1 MPGGRLRIN
10 VRFSPVPRPAPAG
23 FRRLGRR
30 LGASCEHVKEPFSF
44 PQNRRTD
51 DPTELV
57 ERKIRVASEVVVLI
71 KGICEASEGLC
82 AMFAEQG
89 GELVLAAPRS
99 RERELDELI
108 HDLRNDFGATLAD

>member
-10 VRFSPVPRPAPAG
+10 VRFSSVLRPVADAVH
-23 FRRLGRR
+23 RRRRR
-30 LGASCEHVKEPFSF
+30 LGASCEHVSEPVSF
-44 PQNRRTD
+44 PKNRAN
-51 DPTELV
+51 PHPVELV

-82 AMFAEQG
+82 AMFAEHG

-108 HDLRNDFGATLAD
+108 HDLRNDFGATLGD

>member
-1 MPGGRLRIN
+1 MGEGISLAANGGDE
-10 VRFSPVPRPAPAG
+10 RPA
-23 FRRLGRR
+23 
-30 LGASCEHVKEPFSF
+30 
-44 PQNRRTD
+44 
-51 DPTELV
+51 ELV
-57 ERKIRVASEVVVLI
+57 ERKIRVASELVVLI

-108 HDLRNDFGATLAD
+108 HDFKNDFGATIED

>member
-1 MPGGRLRIN
+1 
-10 VRFSPVPRPAPAG
+10 VSEPV
-23 FRRLGRR
+23 
-30 LGASCEHVKEPFSF
+30 SF
-44 PQNRRTD
+44 PKNRA
-51 DPTELV
+51 TEHAAGLV
-57 ERKIRVASEVVVLI
+57 ERKIRVESEVVVLI

-89 GELVLAAPRS
+89 GELVLAAPPS

>member
-1 MPGGRLRIN
+1 M
-10 VRFSPVPRPAPAG
+10 
-23 FRRLGRR
+23 
-30 LGASCEHVKEPFSF
+30 GASCEHVSEPVSF
-44 PQNRRTD
+44 PQGRATEP
-51 DPTELV
+51 PTELV

-82 AMFAEQG
+82 AMFAEHG
-89 GELVLAAPRS
+89 GELVLAAPHS

>member
-10 VRFSPVPRPAPAG
+10 VRFSPVARPAVAY

-30 LGASCEHVKEPFSF
+30 LGASCEHVSEPVSF
-44 PQNRRTD
+44 PANRATEH
-51 DPTELV
+51 PPELV

-89 GELVLAAPRS
+89 GELVLAAPHS